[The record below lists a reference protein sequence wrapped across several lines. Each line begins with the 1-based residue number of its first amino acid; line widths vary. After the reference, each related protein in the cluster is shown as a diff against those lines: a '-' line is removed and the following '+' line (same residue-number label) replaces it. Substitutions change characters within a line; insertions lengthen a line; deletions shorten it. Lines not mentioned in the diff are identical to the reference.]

1 MGYSIAASDQ
11 ATEEQSQ
18 TPTLDQPYL
27 GPAHLVDVRKES
39 YGSNGEYPVLVFE
52 FEALGPNEVNG
63 YSFEGTRL
71 HRHSEFPITEDDMRA
86 SDDGASS
93 AQKEVDRIAWIL
105 GYFMDE
111 EEAEAAV
118 KAKNAD
124 SLEELWE
131 TIRTQVVATA
141 EAVDYED
148 KNIKIKV
155 LAEEYNGE
163 GKIQTPFYKGWLA
176 DENSEQPL
184 TFSQQDKR
192 NLRDWER
199 IQNASPNG
207 EPATNGETAG
217 GDNWDW

>member
-1 MGYSIAASDQ
+1 
-11 ATEEQSQ
+11 
-18 TPTLDQPYL
+18 
-27 GPAHLVDVRKES
+27 VRKES
-39 YGSNGEYPVLVFE
+39 YGSNDEYPVIVFE
-52 FEALGPNEVNG
+52 FEVLGPNEVNG

-71 HRHSEFPITEDDMRA
+71 HRHSEFPITEDDMVP

-111 EEAEAAV
+111 ERAEAAV
-118 KAKNAD
+118 NAENAESIED
-124 SLEELWE
+124 LWE
-131 TIRTQVVATA
+131 SIRTQVVTA
-141 EAVDYED
+141 ADSVDYTE

-163 GKIQTPFYKGWLA
+163 GKVQTPFYKGWLA

-207 EPATNGETAG
+207 EPATNGESG